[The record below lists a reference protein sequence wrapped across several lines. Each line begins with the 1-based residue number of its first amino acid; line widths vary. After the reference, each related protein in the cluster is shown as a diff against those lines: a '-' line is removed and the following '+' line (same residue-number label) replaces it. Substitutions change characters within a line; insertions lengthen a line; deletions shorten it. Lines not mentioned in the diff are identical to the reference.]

1 MASHT
6 ISNRMRNLVK
16 CFNEATDEQKS
27 SSKVRI
33 CCGVCVFACVCLS
46 LPPELL
52 SIQPA
57 PNDGVGNCCK
67 NGEKQIRTHKT
78 KVIREVARRVGD
90 SQPALGDRHEGED
103 LIWCGPR
110 KAKKVE
116 PRRPL
121 LPIPPTKATKG
132 CGESKSFRREETL
145 AFCLPT

>member
-1 MASHT
+1 M
-6 ISNRMRNLVK
+6 
-16 CFNEATDEQKS
+16 
-27 SSKVRI
+27 
-33 CCGVCVFACVCLS
+33 GVCVCVSLS
-46 LPPELL
+46 LSPELL

-67 NGEKQIRTHKT
+67 NDENKIRTHKT
-78 KVIREVARRVGD
+78 KVIQEVAGRVGD

-121 LPIPPTKATKG
+121 LANPPAKVVGKVKVSG
-132 CGESKSFRREETL
+132 KKKL
-145 AFCLPT
+145 